1 MENQRILKQFQESLI
16 KDKLELETE
25 KQKIINSFREI
36 KKSDLFPKKE
46 KLTLW
51 QKLRKILN
59 F

>member
-51 QKLRKILN
+51 QKLMKILN

>member
-1 MENQRILKQFQESLI
+1 MENQRILKRFQESLI
-16 KDKLELETE
+16 KDNLEIETE
-25 KQKIINSFREI
+25 KQKINNSYKGN

-51 QKLRKILN
+51 QKLKKILN

>member
-1 MENQRILKQFQESLI
+1 MENQRILKRFQESLI
-16 KDKLELETE
+16 KDNLELETE
-25 KQKIINSFREI
+25 KQKIINSFKGI